1 MHRWTLRFPVFH
13 LITLIGL
20 GLSAIS
26 MSSCATPID
35 PTATATIGATPSPMP
50 SPLPPTPAT
59 AQWTMMIY
67 MCGDNDLERAAT
79 ADFNEMEAAGGSTD
93 AVHIVTQLSLPGVG
107 TRRYLVEGDTDFGR
121 IASKT
126 IENLG
131 RTNMADPDT
140 LQDFIVWATEAYP
153 ANRYALLIWNHGAG
167 WPGALIDQP
176 AGDELTLP
184 DLTEALNGARVA
196 GGPQF
201 FDLIG
206 FDAGL
211 MAQLETFDAIA
222 PFGEIAVASEEAVP
236 ANGWD
241 YTAVLAALRA
251 SPAMD
256 GRALAEQITQA
267 YISYYAVNN
276 PHPFVTLSAVRLAD
290 IGAVTEA
297 LGQLVAELSPGL
309 SRYLP
314 ALSQAR
320 AGAEAYKGQAGPDML
335 HAIGSI
341 DLQHFADLLAA
352 SSDDETIIEASRVL
366 ANAVTDAVLLSAHD
380 TLRPHA
386 GGIAIHFPPRMDAFD
401 RRYAQQVPMAGSTGW
416 ADMTK
421 TYVDLMQ
428 SSPVLTLDTVESDR
442 HTASIHEPALI
453 EFELIGP
460 PPETV
465 WLLAGTPTLNGGLR
479 VQSVDILNE
488 TRTEPKGS
496 GQSRETTQPTTLF
509 MTWDTRVWSITD
521 GTTDIPALLWPVGSG
536 PTRLAANG
544 YYVPKRGKPVD
555 GNLIFD
561 ARTGR
566 LEQVWAYR
574 KQNQFVAPFEI
585 LPRQGD
591 QFTIYDTTLDGMG
604 GLAHEKGPT
613 VAFGDHP
620 LTISQMP
627 AGDGEYAV
635 AIRVIDRAGRVEF
648 HQERWEVVNKGLDL
662 KLRGYTDPAGDFAF
676 LYPVEWSQ
684 MSYDAAGNITA
695 RDPTERVTLTISPIE
710 RETTAP
716 ATELLQNYLRRLRE
730 IIGGEAESAI
740 IRHSGHDGLN
750 IASATLESGDP
761 TENQVEVREVAVI
774 IAGEQ
779 GYIVEVSGP
788 ADAVDAI
795 ASALTVVLDSWQLL
809 E

>member
-1 MHRWTLRFPVFH
+1 MHRCTLRFPTFH
-13 LITLIGL
+13 LIALIVL
-20 GLSAIS
+20 GMSAIS
-26 MSSCATPID
+26 MSSCLVSVD
-35 PTATATIGATPSPMP
+35 PDPPATATIAASPSPMP
-50 SPLPPTPAT
+50 SPPQPTPAT

-67 MCGDNDLERAAT
+67 MCGDNDLERAAR
-79 ADFNEMEAAGGSTD
+79 ADFNEMEAAGGSTN
-93 AVHIVTQLSLPGVG
+93 AVHVVTQLSLPGVG
-107 TRRYLVEGDTDFGR
+107 TRRYRVEGDTDFGR

-126 IENLG
+126 IKNLG

-140 LQDFIVWATEAYP
+140 LRDFIVWAAEAYP

-167 WPGALIDQP
+167 WPAALIDQP

-184 DLTEALNGARVA
+184 DLREALNGARLA

-222 PFGEIAVASEEAVP
+222 PFGGIAVASEEAVP

-241 YTAVLAALRA
+241 YTTILAALRA

-276 PHPFVTLSAVRLAD
+276 PHPYVTLSAVRLAD
-290 IGAVTEA
+290 VGAVTEA
-297 LGQLVAELSPGL
+297 LSQLVAELSPGL

-320 AGAEAYKGQAGPDML
+320 AGAEAYTGQAGPDMI

-341 DLQHFADLLAA
+341 DLQHFADSLAISSDNETITAA
-352 SSDDETIIEASRVL
+352 SRAL

-386 GGIAIHFPPRMDAFD
+386 GGIAIHFPPRVDAFD

-428 SSPVLTLDTVESDR
+428 SSPVLTLDAVESDR
-442 HTASIHEPALI
+442 HVASIHEPVLI

-465 WLLAGTPTLNGGLR
+465 WILAGTPTLNGDLR

-488 TRTEPKGS
+488 AQTEPKGNV
-496 GQSRETTQPTTLF
+496 QRRETTKPTTLF
-509 MTWDTRVWSITD
+509 MTWDARVWSIND
-521 GTTDIPALLWPVGSG
+521 GITDIPALLWPVGG
-536 PTRLAANG
+536 DPTRLAANG
-544 YYVPKRGKPVD
+544 YYVPKSGEPVNGD
-555 GNLIFD
+555 LVFN

-566 LEQVWAYR
+566 LEQIWAYR

-591 QFTIYDTTLDGMG
+591 QFTIYDTTLDGTG
-604 GLAHEKGPT
+604 RLAHEEGPT
-613 VAFGDHP
+613 VTFGDHP

-627 AGDGEYAV
+627 AEDGEYAV

-648 HQERWEVVNKGLDL
+648 HQERWEVANKGLDPE
-662 KLRGYTDPAGDFAF
+662 LRRYIAQSGDLTF
-676 LYPVEWSQ
+676 LYPVEWGHV
-684 MSYDAAGNITA
+684 SYGATGDITA
-695 RDPTERVTLTISPIE
+695 QHPTERVTLTISPIE
-710 RETTAP
+710 RETGEP
-716 ATELLQNYLRRLRE
+716 ATELLRNYLRGLRE
-730 IIGGEAESAI
+730 IIGGEIESTT
-740 IRHSGHDGLN
+740 IRQSGHDGLD
-750 IASATLESGDP
+750 IASVTLELGDP
-761 TENQVEVREVAVI
+761 TENKAEAREVAVI
-774 IAGEQ
+774 VADRRA
-779 GYIVEVSGP
+779 YLVEVHGP
-788 ADAVDAI
+788 AAAADTVAGTLKAI
-795 ASALTVVLDSWQLL
+795 LNSWR
-809 E
+809 